1 MTMTKLTQLLAGL
14 LLFSAAF
21 LTACGGDDD
30 ADPCGT
36 NFNYTL
42 DLQDEADA
50 LSAAASTYAANPTT
64 ANCNA
69 FVSAYQDYLNAA
81 EDIADCV
88 PTADQAAYQQAID
101 DAQAALS
108 ALAC

>member
-1 MTMTKLTQLLAGL
+1 MTKLTQLLAGL

-64 ANCNA
+64 ANCNPIWYA
-69 FVSAYQDYLNAA
+69 STTTCRARMAWQFLPRSMQNH
-81 EDIADCV
+81 
-88 PTADQAAYQQAID
+88 PR
-101 DAQAALS
+101 S
-108 ALAC
+108 M